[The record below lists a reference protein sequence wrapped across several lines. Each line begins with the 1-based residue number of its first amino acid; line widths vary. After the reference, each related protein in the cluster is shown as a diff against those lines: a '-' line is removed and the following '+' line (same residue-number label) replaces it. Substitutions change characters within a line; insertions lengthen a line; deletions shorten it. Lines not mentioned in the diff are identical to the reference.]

1 MTKKDTKYDLA
12 VIGGGPAGMMAAG
25 RAAEL
30 GARVILLE
38 KNPLL
43 GRKLLLTGG
52 GRCNLTNAEF
62 DKNIFL
68 SKFKDAKKFLFSPFA
83 KFGVEETIEFF
94 NQQNLPTKIE
104 AEKRVFPVSDN
115 AQDVLDT
122 MLVYMRRGGV
132 EIKNNSVVSGFEVV
146 DKEIVGVRLKN
157 KEIIYAKNFV
167 LATGGKSHPETGST
181 GDGLVWLKQIGHKV
195 IEPDLAL
202 VPIKIKETWVH
213 QLSGLALS
221 DAKITVWQN
230 KKKQNSNHGKMLFTH
245 FGLSGPLILNMS
257 KGIGQLLKIGKVTV
271 SLDLFPDL
279 DEAAVDKKV
288 QEVFLENQNKKIKNC
303 LDGLVLPAL
312 SETLI
317 DLAEIDSEKSVNNVS
332 REERL
337 RLSGLLKYLPMTV
350 QELLG
355 VENAIVTSGGVDLKE
370 IDFKEMRSKLYPN
383 LFLVGDVLNIDR
395 PSGGYSLQ
403 LCWTTGYVA
412 GESVGK

>member
-1 MTKKDTKYDLA
+1 MTKKETKYDLA